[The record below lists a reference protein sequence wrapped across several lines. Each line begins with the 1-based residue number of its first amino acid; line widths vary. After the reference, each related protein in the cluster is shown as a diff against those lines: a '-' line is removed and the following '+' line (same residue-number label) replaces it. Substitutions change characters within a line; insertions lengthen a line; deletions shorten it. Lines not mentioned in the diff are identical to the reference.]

1 MKYRVVSVPMRMWPG
16 YKVSRPQLEEIAD
29 VENVNARNESDLVEA
44 MRNADGLLLLSD
56 TPITH
61 KTIDVMT
68 KCKGIVQISIG
79 FNNIDLEATGE
90 KGIVVSNTPD
100 YCIWEVADTTL
111 GMILALTR
119 KIVVADRSMR
129 KGNWDWKVSVP
140 AMRLPGK
147 TLGIVG
153 FGRIGRAVAIRAEAL
168 GMKVIEC
175 DPYIRPGEEKSL
187 AAKAVDLDA
196 LLSKSD
202 VVSLHVNLTP
212 ETTHLIG
219 ETQLRKM
226 KKTAYLVNTCR
237 GTVVDSTALHRA
249 LSEGWIA
256 GAAFD
261 VYEEEPPNLAHGL
274 FQLDNF
280 ISTPH
285 TAYYSEESVEER
297 EQTANDEMARI
308 LKGERPKYQVNSE
321 FFRSSSDIPPR

>member
-1 MKYRVVSVPMRMWPG
+1 MK
-16 YKVSRPQLEEIAD
+16 
-29 VENVNARNESDLVEA
+29 
-44 MRNADGLLLLSD
+44 NADGLLLLAD

-61 KTIDVMT
+61 RTIDEMT
-68 KCKGIVQISIG
+68 RCKGIVQISIG
-79 FNNIDLEATGE
+79 FNNIDLRGTGE

-100 YCIWEVADTTL
+100 YCIWEVADTAL

-119 KIVVADRSMR
+119 RIVACDRSMR
-129 KGNWDWKVSVP
+129 KGNWDWKVSIP
-140 AMRLPGK
+140 AMRLLGK

-153 FGRIGRAVAIRAEAL
+153 FGRIGRAVAIRAEAF
-168 GMKVIEC
+168 GMNVLEC

-187 AAKAVDLDA
+187 AAKAVDLDT
-196 LLSKSD
+196 LLSRSD

-212 ETTHLIG
+212 ETTRLMG

-237 GTVVDSTALHRA
+237 GPVVDSEALCRA

-261 VYEEEPPNLAHGL
+261 VFEEEPPDLKNKL

-297 EQTANDEMARI
+297 EQTANAEMARI
-308 LKGERPKYQVNSE
+308 LKGERPRYQVNSE
-321 FFRSSSDIPPR
+321 YFKK